1 MSNKYII
8 VLVVV
13 VVLLV
18 IIRSFYFFG
27 NQNLGSS
34 LPANTQ
40 NQNPINNSVPTKP
53 KIPAQKPTPVIN
65 TVVRNVSISSFAFVP
80 ATITVKKGETI
91 VWTNK
96 DSTPHTVTGGDLL
109 SNPLGQGETYSFA
122 YDKTG
127 TFSYHC
133 SIHPSMKG
141 TVIVTN

>member
-13 VVLLV
+13 LLV
-18 IIRSFYFFG
+18 IVGGFYFFG
-27 NQNLGSS
+27 NQNPNTVA
-34 LPANTQ
+34 PANTQ
-40 NQNPINNSVPTKP
+40 NQNPIKNSVPTTS
-53 KIPAQKPTPVIN
+53 KIPAPKPTPVIN
-65 TVVRNVSISSFAFVP
+65 TVVRNVTISNFAFVP
-80 ATITVKKGETI
+80 AVITVRKGETI

-96 DSTPHTVTGGDLL
+96 DSTSHTVTGGDLL

-127 TFSYHC
+127 TFAYHC

>member
-8 VLVVV
+8 ILVAI
-13 VVLLV
+13 LL
-18 IIRSFYFFG
+18 IIIGGFYFFG
-27 NQNLGSS
+27 NQNPGSS

-40 NQNPINNSVPTKP
+40 SSADNNVVPVT
-53 KIPAQKPTPVIN
+53 KIPKSPTPTPVIN
-65 TVVRNVSISSFAFVP
+65 TVVHNVSISNFAFVP

-96 DSTPHTVTGGDLL
+96 DATPHTITGGDLL

-127 TFSYHC
+127 TFAYHC

-141 TVIVTN
+141 TVIVIN

>member
-8 VLVVV
+8 VLI

-18 IIRSFYFFG
+18 IVGGFYFFG
-27 NQNLGSS
+27 NQNPGSS
-34 LPANTQ
+34 LPANTE
-40 NQNPINNSVPTKP
+40 NQNPINNSVPPTPKTPTPKP
-53 KIPAQKPTPVIN
+53 SPVIN
-65 TVVRNVSISSFAFVP
+65 TVVHNVSISNFAFVP
-80 ATITVKKGETI
+80 ATITVKKNETI

-96 DSTPHTVTGGDLL
+96 DSTSHTVTGGDLL

-133 SIHPSMKG
+133 SIHPSMRG
-141 TVIVTN
+141 TIVVK

>member
-8 VLVVV
+8 FLI
-13 VVLLV
+13 VVLL
-18 IIRSFYFFG
+18 IIIGGFYFFG
-27 NQNLGSS
+27 NQNPGPS

-40 NQNPINNSVPTKP
+40 SSTDNNVVPIT
-53 KIPAQKPTPVIN
+53 KIPKSPTPTPVIN
-65 TVVRNVSISSFAFVP
+65 TVVHNVSISNFAFVP

-96 DSTPHTVTGGDLL
+96 DTVPHTVTGGDLL
-109 SNPLGQGETYSFA
+109 SNPLGQSETYSFA

-127 TFSYHC
+127 TFAYHC

>member
-13 VVLLV
+13 LL
-18 IIRSFYFFG
+18 IIVGGFYFFS
-27 NQNLGSS
+27 NQNPGSS

-40 NQNPINNSVPTKP
+40 NQNLIDNNVTTTPKTPAPKPIP
-53 KIPAQKPTPVIN
+53 IIN
-65 TVVRNVSISSFAFVP
+65 TVVHNVSISNFAFVP
-80 ATITVKKGETI
+80 ATITVRKGETI

-127 TFSYHC
+127 TFAYHC